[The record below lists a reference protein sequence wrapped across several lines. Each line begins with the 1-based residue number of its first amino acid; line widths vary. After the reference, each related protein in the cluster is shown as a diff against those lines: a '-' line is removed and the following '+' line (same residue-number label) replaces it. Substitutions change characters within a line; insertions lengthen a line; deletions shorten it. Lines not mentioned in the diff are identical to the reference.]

1 MKRIIYLFCT
11 TLFIFSCNEEKGNTG
26 FTIEAHIDKDLNNA
40 IVRLFRQENRKN
52 ISLDSTII
60 IDNKFTLKGQ
70 VDQPDMH
77 FITIE
82 GLPGNVPVILE
93 NAEIKIEVYADSIF
107 SSDFTGGKETKYFM
121 EYQNFVKS
129 LRVRNDKISNDF
141 ADANKIQDTAK
152 IALLRQQYE
161 VLLKE
166 NDAYELEYMSKNV
179 DATLSALILERNL
192 PSKKYELNK
201 IKEIYTNFSDDI
213 KKTRPAQAV
222 SDYITTNQKLAIGSP
237 APEFSGPTPSG
248 ETIALNDI
256 RGKVTIIDFWAAWC
270 GPCRKENP
278 NVVRVYEKYHDKGL
292 EIIGVSLDGNPRQ
305 KGAKDAW
312 LNAIQKDNLTWY
324 HVSNLQYFNDP
335 IAKQFNINSIPA
347 TFIIDEDGL
356 IVAKNL
362 RGQALEDKIEE
373 LLN

>member
-1 MKRIIYLFCT
+1 
-11 TLFIFSCNEEKGNTG
+11 
-26 FTIEAHIDKDLNNA
+26 
-40 IVRLFRQENRKN
+40 
-52 ISLDSTII
+52 
-60 IDNKFTLKGQ
+60 LKGQ

-237 APEFSGPTPSG
+237 APEFSGPTPNG
-248 ETIALNDI
+248 EIIALKDI
-256 RGKVTIIDFWAAWC
+256 KGKVTIIDFWAAWC
-270 GPCRKENP
+270 GPCRRENP
-278 NVVRVYEKYHDKGL
+278 NVVKVYEKYHDKGL
-292 EIIGVSLDGNPRQ
+292 EIIGVSLDGNPKQ

-312 LNAIQKDNLTWY
+312 LNAIEKDNLTWY

-335 IAKQFNINSIPA
+335 IAKQFNISSIPA
-347 TFIIDEDGL
+347 TFIIDEEGL

-362 RGQALEDKIEE
+362 RGQALEDKIKE